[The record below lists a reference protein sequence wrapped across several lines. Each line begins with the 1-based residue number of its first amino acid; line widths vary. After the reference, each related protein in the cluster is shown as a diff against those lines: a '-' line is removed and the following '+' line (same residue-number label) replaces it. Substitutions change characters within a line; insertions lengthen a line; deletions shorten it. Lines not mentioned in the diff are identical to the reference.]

1 MKMPGVLPFGRLL
14 LDKYLHK
21 GVAAIDATAGKGAD
35 TLFLAER
42 AAIVY
47 AFDIQKQAIDLTVKR
62 INQAGHTNVH
72 LIHDSHEK
80 ILEWVPQKVINNTAA
95 VVFNL
100 GYLPSGDKSIT
111 TTTSSTLQTL
121 DRLLPALP
129 KGCAVLITAYPGHE
143 EGAREKTA
151 VEEYISTVDQ
161 HAFHAAKY
169 QFINQINNPP
179 LVYALEK
186 R

>member
-21 GVAAIDATAGKGAD
+21 GGAAIDATAGKGTD

-47 AFDIQKQAIDLTVKR
+47 AFDIQKQAIDLTAKR
-62 INQAGHTNVH
+62 IEHAGHTNVH
-72 LIHDSHEK
+72 LIHDSHVK
-80 ILEWVPQKVINNTAA
+80 MLEWVPQEVINNTTA

-111 TTTSSTLQTL
+111 TTTTSTIQTL
-121 DRLLPALP
+121 ENLLPSLP
-129 KGCAVLITAYPGHE
+129 KECGILITAYPGHT
-143 EGAREKTA
+143 EGAREQNA
-151 VEEYISTVDQ
+151 VDEYISALNQ
-161 HAFHAAKY
+161 HSFHAAKY
-169 QFINQINNPP
+169 QFINQINHPP

>member
-1 MKMPGVLPFGRLL
+1 M
-14 LDKYLHK
+14 DKYLHK
-21 GVAAIDATAGKGAD
+21 GGAAIDATAGKGAD

-42 AAIVY
+42 AAVVY
-47 AFDIQKQAIDLTVKR
+47 AFDIQKQAIDLTAERVD
-62 INQAGHTNVH
+62 QAGHTNVH

-80 ILEWVPQKVINNTAA
+80 ILTWVPQEVMNNTAA

-111 TTTSSTLQTL
+111 TTTSSTIQTL
-121 DRLLPALP
+121 DNLLPSLP
-129 KGCAVLITAYPGHE
+129 KECGIIITAYPGHS
-143 EGAREKTA
+143 EGAREQNA
-151 VEEYISTVDQ
+151 VDEYISALNQ
-161 HAFHAAKY
+161 HSFHAAKY
-169 QFINQINNPP
+169 QFINQVNQPP